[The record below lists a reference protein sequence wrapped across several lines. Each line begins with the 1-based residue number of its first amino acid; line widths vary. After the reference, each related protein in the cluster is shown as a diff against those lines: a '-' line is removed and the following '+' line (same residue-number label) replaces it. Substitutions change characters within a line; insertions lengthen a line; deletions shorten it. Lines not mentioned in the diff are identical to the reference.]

1 MTTSKRLSE
10 ARATMNGRDLLLIL
24 THLFRKRGNP
34 VQVEDAVEFISFR
47 CRYGR
52 PSQVRRMLTMAID
65 NEMISRIGDSLEAEF
80 LFDRQ
85 NLDPNL
91 VHALSNKVRIESD
104 IEPIS

>member
-1 MTTSKRLSE
+1 
-10 ARATMNGRDLLLIL
+10 MNERNLLLIL

-52 PSQVRRMLTMAID
+52 PSQVRRMLTMAIT
-65 NEMISRIGDSLEAEF
+65 NELISRTDDSLKAEF

-85 NLDPNL
+85 NLTPNL
-91 VHALSNKVRIESD
+91 TSALSDKVRVESD
-104 IEPIS
+104 IEPMS